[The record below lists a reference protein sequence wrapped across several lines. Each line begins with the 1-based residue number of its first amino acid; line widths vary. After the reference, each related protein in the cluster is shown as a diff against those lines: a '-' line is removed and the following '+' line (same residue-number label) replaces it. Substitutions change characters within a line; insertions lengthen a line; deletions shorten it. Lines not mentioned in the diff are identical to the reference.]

1 MGAAGAAMST
11 ALILATKN
19 SIVFANEID
28 RSSKSLGIMSDKM
41 LGLRYAA
48 QQEHADLAAL
58 MTAMKRISEG
68 SYMAAQSID
77 NELAKSFQLL
87 GINVK
92 DSDGKMKD
100 SLDILL
106 DMADVFHKGTLSA
119 EQQAVALRILGRT
132 ALGILPFL
140 QQGKDAIKM
149 TVEEGRKLVNLSPEQ
164 IAAFEKTDDAITKMR
179 FAFVGVVAHISYA
192 FLPVVAKLAKIL
204 SDLSEKFNNLPA
216 PTRRLIAILIGL
228 TGAVLTVGGALLV
241 LIGTFTIWKTVAG
254 GAMLASI
261 GKLATGFTGLAVSV
275 KKVFLPL
282 LAVVAAAEAGYR
294 IRAGLGALIARTVGQ
309 EEIAA
314 DYEKHMKEGII
325 APLFKNLGEI
335 IAPLFKNLGEAVSGA
350 FKIDT
355 KEADD
360 QFKGIFENIE
370 KLENINKETGRAG
383 GFGFDKFI
391 PALMGVQTGGGMI
404 AGFAPPVPTG
414 GGMIAGFA
422 PPVPK
427 GPGAATLIFNVDN
440 KNALDVISRELRN
453 FGVVP

>member
-1 MGAAGAAMST
+1 
-11 ALILATKN
+11 
-19 SIVFANEID
+19 
-28 RSSKSLGIMSDKM
+28 
-41 LGLRYAA
+41 
-48 QQEHADLAAL
+48 
-58 MTAMKRISEG
+58 
-68 SYMAAQSID
+68 
-77 NELAKSFQLL
+77 
-87 GINVK
+87 
-92 DSDGKMKD
+92 
-100 SLDILL
+100 
-106 DMADVFHKGTLSA
+106 
-119 EQQAVALRILGRT
+119 
-132 ALGILPFL
+132 
-140 QQGKDAIKM
+140 M
-149 TVEEGRKLVNLSPEQ
+149 TVEEGRKLVNLSPDQ
-164 IAAFEKTDDAITKMR
+164 IAAFEKTDDAIAKMR

-204 SDLSEKFNNLPA
+204 SDLFEKFNNLPA

-228 TGAVLTVGGALLV
+228 TSAVLTVGGALLV
-241 LIGTFTIWKTVAG
+241 LVGTMTIWKTVAG

-275 KKVFLPL
+275 SKVLLPL

-314 DYEKHMKEGII
+314 DYEKRMKEGII
-325 APLFKNLGEI
+325 APLL
-335 IAPLFKNLGEAVSGA
+335 KNLGEAVSGA

-383 GFGFDKFI
+383 GFGFDEFI
-391 PALMGVQTGGGMI
+391 PALMGVQ
-404 AGFAPPVPTG
+404 TG